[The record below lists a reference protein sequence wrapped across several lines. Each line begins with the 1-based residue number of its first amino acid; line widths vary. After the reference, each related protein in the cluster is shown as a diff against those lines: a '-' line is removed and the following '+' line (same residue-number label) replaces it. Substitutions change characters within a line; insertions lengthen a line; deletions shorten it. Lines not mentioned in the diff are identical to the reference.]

1 MQTFISCAKTMTE
14 KAANAPFSLTEP
26 QFLPQAREIALRCAS
41 LSADELGRLLR
52 VNPQLAALNYLRYQH
67 FYDDTVSVLPALLS
81 YTGMVFKHISPTDF
95 TPQDWSYAQEHLL
108 ITSFLYGLLRP
119 ADAIRNYRMEG
130 NVRLP
135 DMDGQTLFAY
145 WRGILT
151 DFLISRVQAQGGVLV
166 NLASAEMKELFD
178 WKRVTDTVRVITP
191 EFRQLHAGRMRT
203 VVIYTKMCRGEM
215 VRYIVRHRLSDPES
229 LKDFEWEGYRFQ
241 PSSSHGDDW
250 FFVCQV

>member
-1 MQTFISCAKTMTE
+1 
-14 KAANAPFSLTEP
+14 
-26 QFLPQAREIALRCAS
+26 
-41 LSADELGRLLR
+41 
-52 VNPQLAALNYLRYQH
+52 
-67 FYDDTVSVLPALLS
+67 
-81 YTGMVFKHISPTDF
+81 
-95 TPQDWSYAQEHLL
+95 
-108 ITSFLYGLLRP
+108 
-119 ADAIRNYRMEG
+119 
-130 NVRLP
+130 
-135 DMDGQTLFAY
+135 
-145 WRGILT
+145 
-151 DFLISRVQAQGGVLV
+151 
-166 NLASAEMKELFD
+166 MKELFD